1 VVGNPNPHPLKS
13 FSIGRFCASEAGL
26 AGSPSLFIYW
36 RDFAKNKEKKRFKKK
51 KASKLENQ
59 VGFQSLTSIA
69 RSEGGVIFLNSHI
82 YSFGFLYV
90 ARNIEG

>member
-36 RDFAKNKEKKRFKKK
+36 RDFAKNKEKKGFKKK
-51 KASKLENQ
+51 KLQNSKIKWFFRASL
-59 VGFQSLTSIA
+59 QSPEV
-69 RSEGGVIFLNSHI
+69 RGQF
-82 YSFGFLYV
+82 FF
-90 ARNIEG
+90 